1 MSETSSVK
9 AIGGTVAV
17 IGILALLIGLA
28 MPATSTHTSETCID
42 DPTGFG
48 QDCVS
53 GSVTAPNPLKGSVTG
68 IGFLALLGGIGII
81 LVGGREG
88 QPQDA
93 SRAPRPTA
101 DGGFAE
107 KIRERQENERASDNQ
122 PSSIE
127 DSPAGPTHTPET
139 ASNEKL
145 SKGSGSWASIL
156 PQNPLVGYG
165 AIMVIGGILGYV
177 FLFTLAYALNFVLS
191 FWMGTLA
198 GFFVAHHIYYER
210 YKILRAVEI
219 PLAFFGAWHGTGLL
233 YQVLGSL
240 PRGVLGMLMLG
251 VGTFVGAGIG
261 VAAWRIIGEAA
272 IKSVWDKSTQ

>member
-17 IGILALLIGLA
+17 IGILALFIGLA

-53 GSVTAPNPLKGSVTG
+53 GSVTTPNPLKGSVTG

-81 LVGGREG
+81 LMGGRGG

-93 SRAPRPTA
+93 SRIHHPTS

-107 KIRERQENERASDNQ
+107 KIRERQENEGASDNQ
-122 PSSIE
+122 PSSSE
-127 DSPAGPTHTPET
+127 DTPAGPTHTSET
-139 ASNEKL
+139 VSDEKL
-145 SKGSGSWASIL
+145 SEGSGSWASIL
-156 PQNPLVGYG
+156 PQNSLVGYG
-165 AIMVIGGILGYV
+165 AIMLIGGILGYV
-177 FLFTLAYALNFVLS
+177 ILFPLAYALNFVLS
-191 FWMGTLA
+191 FWMGALA
-198 GFFVAHHIYYER
+198 GFFVAHHIYHEGYTR
-210 YKILRAVEI
+210 LRALEI

-233 YQVLGSL
+233 YQVLGPL

-251 VGTFVGAGIG
+251 VGAFIGAGIG

-272 IKSVWDKSTQ
+272 IKSVLDKSTQ